1 MEAISNCGASRSF
14 KGVTAEQ
21 ALNIA
26 LIAAGLGAGQRH
38 HLMTSLRRI
47 DFVRYLFG
55 ASSRD
60 DRYANLRR
68 AHCPSFCS
76 A

>member
-1 MEAISNCGASRSF
+1 MEAISNCGASSSF

-38 HLMTSLRRI
+38 HLMTSPRRI
-47 DFVRYLFG
+47 DFVR
-55 ASSRD
+55 
-60 DRYANLRR
+60 
-68 AHCPSFCS
+68 
-76 A
+76 